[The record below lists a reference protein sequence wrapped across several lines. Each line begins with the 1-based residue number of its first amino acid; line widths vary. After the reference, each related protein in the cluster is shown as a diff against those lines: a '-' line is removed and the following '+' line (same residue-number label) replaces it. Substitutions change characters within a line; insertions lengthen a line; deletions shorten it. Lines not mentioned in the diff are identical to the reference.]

1 MTDQER
7 INENLQRQIDAQN
20 ARIDNVLTKIDGLID
35 SFQDFKQE
43 MRDRD
48 NQRAKEIMEMCQKH
62 DADMKEM
69 RANHDAD
76 MKEMRANRDAD
87 MKEMRANHDADMKN
101 TDSKLDE
108 MGRHVR
114 NMAIASMA
122 AVGGMAITVGALVV
136 TVIYSI
142 IKS

>member
-1 MTDQER
+1 MTEQER

-48 NQRAKEIMEMCQKH
+48 NQRAKEIMEMRQKH

-76 MKEMRANRDAD
+76 MKEMRANR
-87 MKEMRANHDADMKN
+87 DADMKN

>member
-1 MTDQER
+1 MTEQER

-48 NQRAKEIMEMCQKH
+48 NQRAKEIMEMRQKH
-62 DADMKEM
+62 
-69 RANHDAD
+69 
-76 MKEMRANRDAD
+76 DAD